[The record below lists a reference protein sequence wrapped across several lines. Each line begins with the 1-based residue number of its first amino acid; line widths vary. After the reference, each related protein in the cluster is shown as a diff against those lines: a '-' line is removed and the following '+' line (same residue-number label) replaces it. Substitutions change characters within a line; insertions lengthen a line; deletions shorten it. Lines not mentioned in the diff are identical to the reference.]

1 MEGGGVCPFTLTRAV
16 LYHTLLTGTVL
27 LVTTTQ
33 GILLDVYILANDHT
47 AIINYFWLLPDF
59 LMIFVFVAAMTV
71 GYRNCKAE
79 IKRQTHKRGS
89 KTPNNNDSN
98 DKNNASLIARL
109 GLGFLGPHVTPF
121 YVWLA
126 YSIILV
132 SKIAIIFKSEMPSKV
147 GPTDYLSPQLLKMTI
162 AASAVVFGLLVEGQ
176 ARVESNGERER
187 YIKSLSHGTALEVL
201 DSVTFL
207 SLLIQSESGLVL
219 PWTLENAII
228 AFACINFFLPAIALV
243 KLSRSDYG
251 RTPVCIIATIVYK
264 LSHLWLINFTFFVIR
279 IYLWAGLSASVSPFV
294 IKNIYHMFS
303 VMKQTY
309 EDFTQLQPML
319 RKRLSKRRR
328 VYNSG
333 VEASGSTGAAALNN
347 TSSADW
353 TPNNDKFEE
362 IDLRQDS
369 SPNA

>member
-1 MEGGGVCPFTLTRAV
+1 MA
-16 LYHTLLTGTVL
+16 
-27 LVTTTQ
+27 
-33 GILLDVYILANDHT
+33 
-47 AIINYFWLLPDF
+47 
-59 LMIFVFVAAMTV
+59 V
-71 GYRNCKAE
+71 GYRNCKTE
-79 IKRQTHKRGS
+79 TKHQTHRRGSKALRDGS
-89 KTPNNNDSN
+89 KTPDNNN
-98 DKNNASLIARL
+98 KNATLIARL
-109 GLGFLGPHVTPF
+109 GLGFLGPHVIPF

-132 SKIAIIFKSEMPSKV
+132 TKIAIIFKSEMPSKV
-147 GPTDYLSPQLLKMTI
+147 GPSDYLSPQLLKMTI
-162 AASAVVFGLLVEGQ
+162 AATAVVFGLLVEGQ
-176 ARVESNGERER
+176 VKAESNGERER
-187 YIKSLSHGTALEVL
+187 YVKSLSHGTAFEVL

-219 PWTLENAII
+219 PWSLENAII

-251 RTPVCIIATIVYK
+251 RSPVCIISTIVYK

-294 IKNIYHMFS
+294 IKNIYHILS

-309 EDFTQLQPML
+309 EDFTQLQPVL

-333 VEASGSTGAAALNN
+333 VESSGTGAAALNN

-369 SPNA
+369 TPNA